1 MRLLWV
7 VPRYG
12 GDRSSGRRE
21 TRFGALVLDTCS
33 WSAVRERFRAVV
45 ERLAA

>member
-12 GDRSSGRRE
+12 AQVVGGAE
-21 TRFGALVLDTCS
+21 THVRALVLDTCS